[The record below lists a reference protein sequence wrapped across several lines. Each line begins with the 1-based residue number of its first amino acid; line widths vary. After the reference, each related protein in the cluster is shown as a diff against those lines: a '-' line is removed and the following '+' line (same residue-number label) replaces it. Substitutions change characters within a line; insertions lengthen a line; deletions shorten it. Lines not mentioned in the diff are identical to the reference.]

1 MIKYFFF
8 IVDYEPESPNYKKPR
23 SVHRLRRDDGGLHTE
38 RWNGK
43 EWVMNRYL
51 ISYSG
56 IGGDNPYEQTSEEEA
71 MKFLAAHTDKEKGG

>member
-1 MIKYFFF
+1 MIKYIFY
-8 IVDYEPESPNYKKPR
+8 IEDYPESPNYKKPV
-23 SVHRLRRDDGGLHTE
+23 SLNRLYRDEDGLHTE

-56 IGGDNPYEQTSEEEA
+56 IGGDTPYEQTSEEEA
-71 MKFLAAHTDKEKGG
+71 MKFLASHTDKEKGG